1 MLVALQVKTTGPGQ
15 YNAFV
20 DNDGA
25 DVKTR
30 LGEAPTTK
38 MKDHAVSNL
47 GKTFVK
53 ALDTYITGIF
63 TLIGAIVILKC

>member
-30 LGEAPTTK
+30 LGETPTCTIK
-38 MKDHAVSNL
+38 MKDQ
-47 GKTFVK
+47 
-53 ALDTYITGIF
+53 
-63 TLIGAIVILKC
+63 

>member
-30 LGEAPTTK
+30 LGEAPTCTIK
-38 MKDHAVSNL
+38 MKDQ
-47 GKTFVK
+47 
-53 ALDTYITGIF
+53 
-63 TLIGAIVILKC
+63 